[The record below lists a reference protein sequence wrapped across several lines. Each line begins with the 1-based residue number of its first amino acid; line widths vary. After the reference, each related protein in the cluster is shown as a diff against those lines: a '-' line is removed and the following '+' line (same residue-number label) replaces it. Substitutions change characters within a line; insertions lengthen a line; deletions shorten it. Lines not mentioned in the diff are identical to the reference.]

1 MCTLIENRWRKSIPD
16 RRIHRGEQIGYCAVE
31 KHYYYIVD
39 GDTMMYSLFQDED
52 IWIQYIKKKGVV
64 SLKKKDESI

>member
-52 IWIQYIKKKGVV
+52 IWIQYSYIKKKGVV
-64 SLKKKDESI
+64 SFLKR